1 MTKANRW
8 LLPDGVD
15 EILPPQASQLE
26 SLRRDLL
33 DLYSTWGYELVMTPL
48 IEFLDSL
55 LIVPSSDLQLQTFKI
70 VDQLTGRGM
79 GVRADITSQVARIDS
94 HVLQREVPTRL
105 CYADNVL
112 HTLPKS
118 LLGSRSPLIIGA
130 ELYGHS
136 GIESDIEVISLMLKT
151 LDTAGIGDVQ
161 LALGHVGIYRALTR
175 EANLSAELAQKL
187 FATLQRKSAGEI
199 EQVLSEGGADKTL
212 IANIKSLS
220 TLHGDESVLDR
231 AAQEIQSKQPKV
243 AAQVK
248 ESIEQLRQIAA
259 DIKVTFPGQSLYFDL
274 GELRGYEYHTGVVF
288 AAYVAG
294 YGEAIANGGRYD
306 DIGEVF
312 GRARAATG
320 FDADLKILLGQGHRH
335 AGESRRIYAPA
346 DTDPALTDAIDAL
359 RSDGEQVV
367 RAFPGQAE
375 SASDMDCNFELVRSG
390 KAWQVKPV

>member
-55 LIVPSSDLQLQTFKI
+55 LIVPSSNLQLQTFKI

-79 GVRADITSQVARIDS
+79 GVRADITSQVARIDA
-94 HVLQREVPTRL
+94 HVLQREAPTRL

-118 LLGSRSPLIIGA
+118 LLCSRSPLTIGA

-151 LDTAGIGDVQ
+151 LDTAGIGSVQ
-161 LALGHVGIYRALTR
+161 LALGHVGIYRALTK
-175 EANLSAELAQKL
+175 EANLPAELGQKL
-187 FATLQRKSAGEI
+187 FAALQRKSTGEI
-199 EQVLSEGGADKTL
+199 EQVLTEGGADKSL

-220 TLHGDESVLDR
+220 TLHGDEKVLDR
-231 AAQEIQSKQPKV
+231 AVQEIDSTLP
-243 AAQVK
+243 QVT
-248 ESIEQLRQIAA
+248 ESIEQLRKIAA
-259 DIKVTFPGQSLYFDL
+259 DIKVAFPDQSLYFDL

-288 AAYVAG
+288 AAYVPG
-294 YGEAIANGGRYD
+294 YGEAISNGGRYD

-320 FDADLKILLGQGHRH
+320 FDADLKILLSQGNRP
-335 AGESRRIYAPA
+335 APETRRIYAPA
-346 DTDPALTDAIDAL
+346 DTDPALADAIAAL
-359 RSDGEQVV
+359 RSDGEKVL
-367 RAFPGQAE
+367 RAFPGQTE
-375 SASDMDCNFELVRSG
+375 SASDMYCNFELVRAG
-390 KAWQVKPV
+390 KAWQIKPI

>member
-26 SLRRDLL
+26 ILRRDIL
-33 DLYSTWGYELVMTPL
+33 DLFSTWGYELVMTPL

-55 LIVPSSDLQLQTFKI
+55 LILPSNELQLQTFKI

-94 HVLQREVPTRL
+94 HVLQREAPTRL
-105 CYADNVL
+105 CYADSVL
-112 HTLPKS
+112 HTRPQS
-118 LLGSRSPLIIGA
+118 LLGSRSPLRIGA

-136 GIESDIEVISLMLKT
+136 GIESDIEVISLMLHS
-151 LDTAGIGDVQ
+151 LALAGIENPQ
-161 LALGHVGIYRALTR
+161 LALGHAALYRALTA
-175 EANLSAELAQKL
+175 EAGLAPELEQKL
-187 FATLQRKSAGEI
+187 FAALQRKSSGEI
-199 EQVLSEGGADKTL
+199 EQLLSEAGADGNL
-212 IANIKSLS
+212 AANLKNLA

-231 AAQEIQSKQPKV
+231 ALQVLKSKAPAVQD
-243 AAQVK
+243 
-248 ESIEQLRQIAA
+248 SIEQLRQIAA
-259 DIKVTFPGQSLYFDL
+259 AIGGRFPGQSLYFDL

-288 AAYVAG
+288 AAYISS

-320 FDADLKILLGQGHRH
+320 FDADLKLLLAQGKRTFNLPK
-335 AGESRRIYAPA
+335 RIYAPA
-346 DTDPALTDAIDAL
+346 DADPALAEAVAAL
-359 RSDGEQVV
+359 RAQGQQVV
-367 RAFPGQAE
+367 CAFAGQEDSPADLGCDH
-375 SASDMDCNFELVRSG
+375 ALVRAKG
-390 KAWQVKPV
+390 GWQVKPL